1 MLKAVRSRSEATDLL
16 IAIAVALL
24 GLAALATPDTVLRL
38 GPPCLITHVL
48 GVWCAGCGITH
59 AAIDLLHGDV
69 AAAWAH
75 NRLSL
80 LVLPLLLLL
89 YLRHLRKLGRRY
101 LSRSA

>member
-1 MLKAVRSRSEATDLL
+1 MRKVFRSRSEAADLL

-24 GLAALATPDTVLRL
+24 GLAALGIPDTLLRL
-38 GPPCLITHVL
+38 GPPCLVTLVL
-48 GVWCAGCGITH
+48 GDWCAGCGITH

-69 AAAWAH
+69 AGAWAH

-89 YLRHLRKLGRRY
+89 YAQHLRKLLRRY
-101 LSRSA
+101 RAPRA